1 MPGQKNYK
9 NIATLLKLLK
19 PVLDDVAQQKAPSD
33 ETICRQ
39 CEELDVAINE
49 ARESLEE
56 WSPKKSKILWVIL
69 ILLFLI
75 QTYAHKLNGNR
86 MRNLGTY
93 AGVWAQF

>member
-49 ARESLEE
+49 ARELLEE

-69 ILLFLI
+69 ILLFL
-75 QTYAHKLNGNR
+75 
-86 MRNLGTY
+86 M
-93 AGVWAQF
+93 